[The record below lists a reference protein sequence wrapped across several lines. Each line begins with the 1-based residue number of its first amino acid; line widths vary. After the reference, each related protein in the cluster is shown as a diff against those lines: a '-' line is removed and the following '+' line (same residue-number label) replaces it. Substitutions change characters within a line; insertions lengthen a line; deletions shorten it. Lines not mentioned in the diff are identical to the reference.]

1 MSATAATSSASA
13 SVPVALVV
21 PIRTISALNARE
33 HPMQRARRVKRERW
47 NTAAVLHG
55 HPKPELPCV
64 VTMTRVG
71 PSNGLD
77 SDNLVSSCKGV
88 RDQIA
93 AWLGI
98 DDKSPLVWWMCEQR
112 RGKEWAVEVSIVPRE
127 AVEVV

>member
-1 MSATAATSSASA
+1 MIQVTI
-13 SVPVALVV
+13 
-21 PIRTISALNARE
+21 PIRTISALNSRE
-33 HPMQRARRVKRERW
+33 HHMQRAKRVRNERW
-47 NTAAVLHG
+47 STAAYLNG
-55 HPKPELPCV
+55 KAKPALPCI

-71 PSNGLD
+71 PSPGLD

-112 RGKEWAVEVSIVPRE
+112 RGKNWAVDVSIVSRE
-127 AVEVV
+127 ALEATV